1 MRNEWRA
8 KGSDSGRTWGDGTA
22 LTTGKCA
29 CLIRRDTYARAERCR
44 QPLRPLVCLGGKSRV
59 CFMRVL
65 WWLAG
70 RVEKLLAE
78 KLDAG
83 HLRSRATA
91 KLLHLWSLRTKE
103 KSRGYSNRAPK
114 SKACTAKFDAVP

>member
-1 MRNEWRA
+1 MRNELRV
-8 KGSDSGRTWGDGTA
+8 KGSDGGRTWGDGTA

-44 QPLRPLVCLGGKSRV
+44 QPLRALVCLGEESGVFDQEGTLVARRV
-59 CFMRVL
+59 D
-65 WWLAG
+65 
-70 RVEKLLAE
+70 KLLAE

-91 KLLHLWSLRTKE
+91 KLLYLWSLRT
-103 KSRGYSNRAPK
+103 N
-114 SKACTAKFDAVP
+114 